1 MKILKYLLVII
12 LSFSMKYN
20 MLSQDYNSERTA
32 WANYVQRMYEAQPF
46 EGVRVIDNG
55 DEAYLLS
62 VIVLDEEKLGSTA
75 SRVASVKATA
85 QTSRF
90 FNESKINSSMVIRTT
105 ENGKG
110 ETITQTIEVINEN
123 HVGIVKQLELVRTF
137 KNDIGLTVYLFASKI
152 TTVEKSKS
160 SKRSKR

>member
-1 MKILKYLLVII
+1 
-12 LSFSMKYN
+12 
-20 MLSQDYNSERTA
+20 
-32 WANYVQRMYEAQPF
+32 
-46 EGVRVIDNG
+46 
-55 DEAYLLS
+55 
-62 VIVLDEEKLGSTA
+62 
-75 SRVASVKATA
+75 
-85 QTSRF
+85 
-90 FNESKINSSMVIRTT
+90 MVIRTT

-123 HVGIVKQLELVRTF
+123 HVGVVKQLELVRTF